1 MECIVDFKV
10 VWPLLRKEGWTWKP
24 AKGLQI
30 HSNYLKSGCKLRG
43 GKPGVDFFNGEDA
56 LLAYVKADKDMCT
69 RLRLANIMVRPH
81 AESTEPAGP
90 TAPSTPKKPS
100 KRQDFVA
107 EGGPKK
113 KRPKTGT
120 TTKKSE
126 AKGTRKTPS
135 KTKKQQADEAAE
147 RRRKHSSFTK
157 VWGATNAQVSDGRRV
172 EAPHAF
178 PSIEAG
184 ATSNADTDGM

>member
-30 HSNYLKSGCKLRG
+30 HSNYLKPGCKLRG

-157 VWGATNAQVSDGRRV
+157 VWGATNAQVMGV
-172 EAPHAF
+172 VLKLHMHF
-178 PSIEAG
+178 HPSKQVPRLML
-184 ATSNADTDGM
+184 TRM